1 MPKFSK
7 DEFTKK
13 LMNVI
18 PFDSKYPI
26 ESCELVNV
34 KKVNVTLQGITV
46 RIKDINLA
54 PTLYIDDL
62 YKMYEEND
70 YNYPDTVE
78 EVIKLIDNS
87 LDHAPTN
94 YETNMDSYLSKNY
107 VLQNVFPK
115 VINTENNYD
124 LLNTIPNKDI
134 VNGLSCIYCINIP
147 TIDDAR
153 ASVTITKDLMS
164 KIGLTDKELFNAAK
178 DNYHVDL
185 APMNQVLLS
194 MANLPPELKEELEK
208 QAKDPH
214 MPWVLTNEDKTFGA
228 ASLAFPESLED
239 VKKTL
244 GEDFYILPSSIHE
257 VLCMRESACDSISDL
272 ENMVKSVNSTE
283 VEEKDFLS
291 NSIFYYDGNLR
302 NISLENQL
310 TKSKEIDSNNEFMEE
325 IFENNNIDMD
335 MD

>member
-7 DEFTKK
+7 DEFAKK

-26 ESCELVNV
+26 ESCELVNT
-34 KKVNVTLQGITV
+34 KKVNMTLQGITF
-46 RIKDINLA
+46 RIKDMNIS
-54 PTLYIDDL
+54 PIFYIDDL
-62 YKMYEEND
+62 YKMYEEHD
-70 YNYPDTVE
+70 YNYPETVE
-78 EVIKLIDNS
+78 EVIKTVDNVIAHTTTS
-87 LDHAPTN
+87 YA
-94 YETNMDSYLSKNY
+94 MDDFLNKNY

-115 VINTENNYD
+115 VINTEDNYD
-124 LLNTIPNKDI
+124 LLNTTPHKDI
-134 VNGLSCIYCINIP
+134 VNGLSCIYCINMDIGGDRGSI
-147 TIDDAR
+147 TIN
-153 ASVTITKDLMS
+153 KDLMS
-164 KIGLTDKELFNAAK
+164 KIGLTDKELFTAAK

-194 MANLPPELKEELEK
+194 MSNLPPELKEELEA
-208 QAKDPH
+208 QAKDPR

-228 ASLAFPESLED
+228 ASLAFPESLEN

-283 VEEKDFLS
+283 VSEKDFLS
-291 NSIFYYDGNLR
+291 DNIFYYDGKLR
-302 NISLENQL
+302 NVSLENQL
-310 TKSKEIDSNNEFMEE
+310 TKTREIDSNDKFMEE
-325 IFENNNIDMD
+325 IFENNTIDIDMD
-335 MD
+335 